1 MFCSGSDTN
10 KESLVNSCESY
21 TIVSAASSSQ
31 TN

>member
-21 TIVSAASSSQ
+21 TIVSEALHWK
-31 TN
+31 